1 MSHCNNSDSSSG
13 FDGPSSSSSS
23 PSPSSSASL
32 SPGSAAVV
40 SASSSSA
47 IKPNEC
53 TFHNQIS
60 QMFQPNL
67 TEFHKFNDYYN
78 NLQLNYFDKSKLEQL
93 LNAHAAIEPTSRID
107 FKIND
112 NIMDVLK
119 FTEFLVRNIIKM
131 AKRIPGFKKL
141 CQEDQIALLKG
152 GVTEIII
159 LRSTMS
165 LNVETESWENV
176 VSHLIYN

>member
-1 MSHCNNSDSSSG
+1 
-13 FDGPSSSSSS
+13 
-23 PSPSSSASL
+23 
-32 SPGSAAVV
+32 
-40 SASSSSA
+40 
-47 IKPNEC
+47 
-53 TFHNQIS
+53 
-60 QMFQPNL
+60 MFQPNP

-131 AKRIPGFKKL
+131 AKRIPGFKKI
-141 CQEDQIALLKG
+141 CQEDQITLLKG